1 MYIHIYPE
9 QFCVEIYVHFAA
21 DVAER
26 MSEGCVWQGTKA
38 PKEEEELLA
47 REEVRVIRI
56 CNHDFGL
63 GRRNS
68 QAKNHDFALPRI
80 VV

>member
-38 PKEEEELLA
+38 PKEEE
-47 REEVRVIRI
+47 VRVIRI